1 MLDTVACVRQRIQLI
16 NQLSTILTRVPK
28 TDISFDATE
37 IQYRQAR
44 LRKIPHTSVAK
55 DLDSFTPLVEALDVF
70 KKFGFIHGDL
80 NKKNII
86 NTPSGF
92 YIVDFEPSL
101 KQKRNGRNSL
111 IATLPYIASD
121 DLELRQLTYKTD
133 KLGFYFFILRVNR
146 WISSNI
152 ISGLVNGE
160 FEIENQ
166 LPIAESE
173 LVNSSYL
180 EILNLAF
187 AQYSRH

>member
-1 MLDTVACVRQRIQLI
+1 MLDTVAYTRQRIRCI
-16 NQLSTILTRVPK
+16 NEFSIMPICVPK
-28 TDISFDATE
+28 THISFDATE

-44 LRKIPHTSVAK
+44 LRKIPHTFFAK
-55 DLDSFTPLVEALDVF
+55 DLDSFMSLVETLNIF
-70 KKFGFIHGDL
+70 KEFGFIHGDL

-146 WISSNI
+146 WISSKI